1 MEDYILKIMISKY
14 AAWDVETFYKSRH
27 PEYAAI
33 RNLVFQNPQ
42 HDFILIGH
50 GRNFEHFRFGKVLVY
65 NLGSENKFGYL
76 LSQSL
81 NFLLPLFLRP
91 SVVVGLGGVNLLPLA
106 IASILTRTKFIPV
119 IVIDLWYS
127 LSDMPVTIR
136 SLIKAML
143 SASLNTSYVALA
155 ISESIR
161 KELVEVYKMCSE
173 KVLVYKYKISDI
185 FNPNVPKDLKKTLNP
200 FGPVVLTICRISPQ
214 KGLEYLVQASQTV
227 AKKVPNVRFIVRAY
241 ASEAEYKRSLQNLI
255 IDCNVQN
262 HFKIVEEIS
271 SYEEIPH
278 YMAASDVFV
287 LPSISEGLGIVILEA
302 MACGVPVVGSKI
314 GGISDIVVNEYNGLL
329 VEPRDVQGI
338 ADAIIRLLSD
348 ENLRHALSR
357 GALSTT
363 QHAKQ
368 NEFQSV
374 LSKSVFSYIST

>member
-1 MEDYILKIMISKY
+1 MS
-14 AAWDVETFYKSRH
+14 
-27 PEYAAI
+27 
-33 RNLVFQNPQ
+33 
-42 HDFILIGH
+42 
-50 GRNFEHFRFGKVLVY
+50 
-65 NLGSENKFGYL
+65 NK
-76 LSQSL
+76 
-81 NFLLPLFLRP
+81 
-91 SVVVGLGGVNLLPLA
+91 
-106 IASILTRTKFIPV
+106 
-119 IVIDLWYS
+119 
-127 LSDMPVTIR
+127 
-136 SLIKAML
+136 
-143 SASLNTSYVALA
+143 
-155 ISESIR
+155 
-161 KELVEVYKMCSE
+161 
-173 KVLVYKYKISDI
+173 
-185 FNPNVPKDLKKTLNP
+185 
-200 FGPVVLTICRISPQ
+200 
-214 KGLEYLVQASQTV
+214 LVQASQTV